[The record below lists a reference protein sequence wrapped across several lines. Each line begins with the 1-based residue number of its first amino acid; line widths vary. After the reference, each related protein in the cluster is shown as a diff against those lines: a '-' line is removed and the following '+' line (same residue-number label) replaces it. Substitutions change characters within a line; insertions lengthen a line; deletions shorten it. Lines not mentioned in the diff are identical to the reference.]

1 MKAPRRVV
9 SVLVPGRTHTDPD
22 QPLLG
27 AQGMAF
33 LEELRVDAYAFA
45 GIDARQPMRRD
56 LVRVVRRA
64 DAGEDDF

>member
-1 MKAPRRVV
+1 
-9 SVLVPGRTHTDPD
+9 
-22 QPLLG
+22 
-27 AQGMAF
+27 MAF